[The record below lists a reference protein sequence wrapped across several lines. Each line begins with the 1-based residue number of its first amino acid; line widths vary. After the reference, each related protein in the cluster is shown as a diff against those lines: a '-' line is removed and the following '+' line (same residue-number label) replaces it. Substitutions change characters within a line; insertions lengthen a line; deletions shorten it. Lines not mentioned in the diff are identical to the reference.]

1 MATFL
6 MAQAANLSWAPRNS
20 HGDVSHGSTAAN
32 LSWVSQRAAM
42 ATFLM
47 VQKAANFQK
56 WPVFHGSMAPTHH
69 GSQSDILLTD
79 VAKAD

>member
-1 MATFL
+1 
-6 MAQAANLSWAPRNS
+6 
-20 HGDVSHGSTAAN
+20 
-32 LSWVSQRAAM
+32 M

-56 WPVFHGSMAPTHH
+56 WSAIYGFNGANSHGT
-69 GSQSDILLTD
+69 QSDIMLTD